1 MRPISWY
8 LNAYMANSPGWRGEY
23 SFGYNG
29 LNMDRNT
36 RKRISRKKIA
46 YTLCYNLFQHD
57 HTDDDMG
64 LVKFVNDARLEALA
78 AKSASSSGSGAG
90 SGSGSNASSDAPAPA
105 EQAVAGATS
114 KGGQATGGV
123 PCSMKYDEHELE
135 AEDIKCSICTKM
147 IEHVMEDEKDRA
159 VNKTEKGNTTAK
171 TKGANDG
178 MTLEEDSN
186 TIALEICELELWNF
200 NMDMMTEGAANMD
213 GGDTKSEMMENAAL
227 GSSGSSG
234 SGSGSANA
242 LAAAANVRK
251 LPGPECPEE
260 ANHVHDVD
268 TCRAF
273 VVEMVDALRN
283 RTLLVSDIMGVSM
296 RPDEGLVAMYTVRLK
311 SGLPRDG
318 QEGLAAVAVA
328 VQLAVAAVAVVVVR
342 GCVYL

>member
-8 LNAYMANSPGWRGEY
+8 MNAYMANSPGWHGEY

-29 LNMDRNT
+29 LNMDRDT
-36 RKRISRKKIA
+36 RKRIPRKKVA
-46 YTLCYNLFQHD
+46 HTLCYILFQHD

-64 LVKFVNDARLEALA
+64 LIKSINDARLNALA
-78 AKSASSSGSGAG
+78 AKSASSSGSG
-90 SGSGSNASSDAPAPA
+90 SGSSSSASSGAQAPA

-147 IEHVMEDEKDRA
+147 IEHIMEDEKDRA
-159 VNKTEKGNTTAK
+159 TKTNEKGNTTAK
-171 TKGANDG
+171 GKGANDG
-178 MTLEEDSN
+178 MTLEEDTN
-186 TIALEICELELWNF
+186 TIALEICELELWDF

-234 SGSGSANA
+234 SGSGSAKA

-273 VVEMVDALRN
+273 VVEVVDALRN
-283 RTLLVSDIMGVSM
+283 RTLLVSDIMGMSM
-296 RPDEGLVAMYTVRLK
+296 RPDEGLVAMYTVRLE
-311 SGLPRDG
+311 SGRPRDG
-318 QEGLAAVAVA
+318 QEGMAAVPV
-328 VQLAVAAVAVVVVR
+328 AVAAVVVVVVR
-342 GCVYL
+342 GWLCISVRVF